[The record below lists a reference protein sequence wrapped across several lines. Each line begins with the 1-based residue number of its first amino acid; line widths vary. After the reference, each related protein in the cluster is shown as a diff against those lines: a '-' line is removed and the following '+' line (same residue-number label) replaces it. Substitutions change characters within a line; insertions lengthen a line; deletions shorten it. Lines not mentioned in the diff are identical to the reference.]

1 MQRYTVLADL
11 SGLDEKEKSMRTTWV
26 IAADSNRARVFELSD
41 SGHKLREIEDML
53 NPEARQMER
62 EQVTDAGGRF
72 GQGGQG
78 GEGGPGNLGPGA
90 RGQAHTSEPQQS
102 VREHEVEMFSKQ
114 LGRYLD
120 QARNEHRFDRLRV
133 IAAPKFLGLIRQNMS
148 KEVEKMVE
156 EEIPK
161 NISGFESREVEQYLR
176 QLPH

>member
-1 MQRYTVLADL
+1 MQ
-11 SGLDEKEKSMRTTWV
+11 TTWV
-26 IAADSNRARVFELSD
+26 IAADSNRARVFELD
-41 SGHKLREIEDML
+41 KGDKLREIEDMV
-53 NPEARQMER
+53 NPEGRLMDR

-78 GEGGPGNLGPGA
+78 GDGGPGDLGAGA
-90 RGQAHTSEPQQS
+90 RGQAHTHEPHQTS
-102 VREHEVEMFSKQ
+102 REHEVEMFSKQ

-148 KEVEKMVE
+148 KEVQKMVE

-161 NISGFESREVEQYLR
+161 NITGLDDHQVEQYLR
-176 QLPH
+176 EKLH